1 MGRRGQPKDTPEL
14 CRAYHPSPKHQLNL
28 SKGCLTIRIFQSNNK
43 RKYKNMPS
51 MTCILTFQLSTEV
64 MTAISR
70 KVSESLQH
78 LQIFPSVEGLK
89 ISSVF
94 AMKNPPKFI
103 VVIASLNI
111 ITDLFWSFL
120 MKLTYLSGLVTQKA
134 IKSKTF
140 QNYFVFPSIVRGL
153 RFLKVVLP
161 SY

>member
-1 MGRRGQPKDTPEL
+1 
-14 CRAYHPSPKHQLNL
+14 
-28 SKGCLTIRIFQSNNK
+28 
-43 RKYKNMPS
+43 